1 MVILVDEFLNLFVGQ
16 LFTLALDDKVK
27 GYDIVGTILLVE
39 ILLHLVVMLVR
50 ELAGVSPSVLT
61 LDGTVHV
68 MRLVLPLM
76 RYQEGGLV
84 HQVVCVIQHV
94 MLRHLIGLIL
104 LIGYLLLSMIDLKF
118 LIKVVLNVLDLAVTL
133 ALCARVVILLV
144 NTHYELA
151 SVSALGYKL
160 PAIGV
165 RDQKHAWVALVPGC
179 TAKHE
184 EDIRIRHD

>member
-1 MVILVDEFLNLFVGQ
+1 
-16 LFTLALDDKVK
+16 
-27 GYDIVGTILLVE
+27 
-39 ILLHLVVMLVR
+39 MLMR

-61 LDGTVHV
+61 LDGPVHV

-84 HQVVCVIQHV
+84 HQVVWVIQHV
-94 MLRHLIGLIL
+94 MLRHLIGLFL
-104 LIGYLLLSMIDLKF
+104 VIGYLLLSMIDLKF
-118 LIKVVLNVLDLAVTL
+118 LIKVILYVLDLAVTL

-144 NTHYELA
+144 NTHSELA
-151 SVSALGYKL
+151 SISALGYKL

-165 RDQKHAWVALVPGC
+165 RYQKHAWVALVPGC

-184 EDIRIRHD
+184 KDIRIRHD